1 MQELGTVE
9 SLWRY
14 PVKSM
19 AGHPVP
25 EAFLGFAGIFG
36 DRCWA
41 IHDTAAR
48 AGLPYLTASTLPSL
62 LLHRPRFRWPERAAL
77 PPNLEQA
84 VRLPPGATPQN
95 GTSEDLAVDILTP
108 SGATVPLEEPTLLQ
122 QLASLLGPEHRLTLV
137 HSHRAL
143 GDCRPISLISA
154 GTIAAVS
161 SGAGMS
167 LDARRFRANIYTA
180 WSAPLGE
187 DGYLGRRIQL
197 GERAVIYLL
206 ERDPRCKMIS
216 LDPDTAAHHPQV
228 LRHVAQQRETF
239 AGLYAAVLVEGVVR
253 PGDPILLLD

>member
-1 MQELGTVE
+1 MQQLGQVE

-25 EAFLGFAGIFG
+25 QAFFGFAGVFG

-48 AGLPYLTASTLPSL
+48 AGLPYLTATALPSL
-62 LLHRPRFRWPERAAL
+62 LLHHPRFRRPERAVL
-77 PPNLEQA
+77 PPDLEQA

-95 GTSEDLAVDILTP
+95 GSLEDLAVDIVTP
-108 SGATVPLEEPTLLQ
+108 SGETVPLEDPALLGR
-122 QLASLLGPEHRLTLV
+122 LASLLGLEHELALV

-143 GDCRPISLISA
+143 ADCRPVSLISTTTIDAVAA
-154 GTIAAVS
+154 GVGIP
-161 SGAGMS
+161 
-167 LDARRFRANIYTA
+167 LDSRRFRANIYAT
-180 WSAPLGE
+180 WSAAPGE

-197 GERAVIYLL
+197 GERAVLYLL

-216 LDPDTAAHHPQV
+216 LDPDTGAHNPQV
-228 LRHVAQQRETF
+228 LRHVAQQRDTF
-239 AGLYAAVLVEGVVR
+239 AGLYAAVLVEGIVR